1 MVECTGLE
9 NQRGGN
15 LSVSS
20 NLTPSASK
28 ILFPFILGNFSK
40 SQHFSRIISISEPI
54 SRVRTVGTSVC
65 VRTFFKSSSCGG
77 CSDCYN

>member
-1 MVECTGLE
+1 M
-9 NQRGGN
+9 
-15 LSVSS
+15 S
-20 NLTPSASK
+20 
-28 ILFPFILGNFSK
+28 GNFSK
-40 SQHFSRIISISEPI
+40 SQHFIRIISVSEPI

>member
-28 ILFPFILGNFSK
+28 ILFPFMSGNFSK
-40 SQHFSRIISISEPI
+40 SQHFIRIISVSEPI
-54 SRVRTVGTSVC
+54 SRVRTVGALDDC
-65 VRTFFKSSSCGG
+65 FMVRQVIPFTKVP
-77 CSDCYN
+77 